1 MDERTM
7 VMSEAVLARIGA
19 LQQEL
24 EELRKTVAHQAGGS
38 KRRTKLKGLW
48 KGVRVTEQELAAAER
63 AVFRDAYEI
72 EG

>member
-1 MDERTM
+1 
-7 VMSEAVLARIGA
+7 MSESVLARIEA

-48 KGVRVTEQELAAAER
+48 KGTRVADQDFAAAER
-63 AVFRDAYEI
+63 AVFRQAYEF